1 MTKEQ
6 VRLKAEEIVNTL
18 SINDDVVRDL
28 RTEQFIIN
36 AMLEFGVY
44 IEELT
49 KQRCLENAKI
59 KNIDTFKREKPTYKK
74 VIDKDSILEIPNL
87 CSNET

>member
-6 VRLKAEEIVNTL
+6 VRLKAEEIQK
-18 SINDDVVRDL
+18 SIFNKWADTYDEDG
-28 RTEQFIIN
+28 IIK

-49 KQRCLENAKI
+49 KQRCLEKGIAYSKYEEPRL
-59 KNIDTFKREKPTYKK
+59 DR
-74 VIDKDSILEIPNL
+74 DSILNIPNL
-87 CSNET
+87 CTNE

>member
-6 VRLKAEEIVNTL
+6 VRLKAEELLNYLDNHGNSVADLHEGI
-18 SINDDVVRDL
+18 DV
-28 RTEQFIIN
+28 IK

-49 KQRCLENAKI
+49 KQRCLENSEVMYQDGI
-59 KNIDTFKREKPTYKK
+59 GVWLEPN
-74 VIDKDSILEIPNL
+74 SILNIPNI
-87 CSNET
+87 CSNKT

>member
-6 VRLKAEEIVNTL
+6 VRLKAEEIEK
-18 SINDDVVRDL
+18 SIFNKWADTYDEDS
-28 RTEQFIIN
+28 IIK
-36 AMLEFGVY
+36 AMLEFGFY

-59 KNIDTFKREKPTYKK
+59 KSVDTFKREKPTYKK
-74 VIDKDSILEIPNL
+74 VIDKDSILNIPNL
-87 CSNET
+87 CTNE